1 MNQFPPDQIKVKIKH
16 YKEKKKGEGNSKSKK
31 ILINLQKNNWGN

>member
-1 MNQFPPDQIKVKIKH
+1 MNQFPPDQIKIKIEH
-16 YKEKKKGEGNSKSKK
+16 YKEKKRVRVTVKVKK